1 VIKVPTCHSLAAAK
15 PQRSGPNRTSNL
27 ARLDFFD
34 VDGALIAR
42 DATPHTRWPHHA
54 LDLARLFDL
63 PDGHPDRMIA
73 ASIVLCLGLGI
84 IIAATRGITGCRRS
98 RKGRLV
104 PSGSGVSSVR
114 LRQAYWRES
123 SGRREDV
130 DSVKSAS
137 SSAAPSIRSTKG

>member
-73 ASIVLCLGLGI
+73 AWIVLYLGLGI
-84 IIAATRGITGCRRS
+84 IIAATRGIT
-98 RKGRLV
+98 
-104 PSGSGVSSVR
+104 
-114 LRQAYWRES
+114 
-123 SGRREDV
+123 
-130 DSVKSAS
+130 
-137 SSAAPSIRSTKG
+137 RSTKG

>member
-1 VIKVPTCHSLAAAK
+1 MLRRILA
-15 PQRSGPNRTSNL
+15 G
-27 ARLDFFD
+27 
-34 VDGALIAR
+34 
-42 DATPHTRWPHHA
+42 PHHA

-114 LRQAYWRES
+114 LQQAYWRES